1 MSTTTSAVVP
11 DDSVERF
18 TKPDELFPM
27 NEAIFEG
34 NTRPFASVVRF
45 GTSAWTNTGKITVL
59 GQDGTEKAYFIKVA
73 EGEHAGVILNGEW
86 ESSKKIYELMP
97 DFIPEPLGCGRFKTN
112 NPACYFYL
120 CEFVNM
126 NITTAPDPNE
136 FASRLAAMHRSSQ
149 SPTGKFGFHTTTG
162 DGKARHTVDW
172 QHSWADFYRT
182 LFLNVCKLDR
192 ETNGIWPELERAIE
206 LVAYKQDGRSIK
218 PCIIHGDLWD
228 GNSGINVATGKTV
241 LFDAGSYYA
250 HNEMELGH
258 WRCEF
263 SSIFRD
269 PVYIQ
274 SYLQHYPAAEP
285 ADEYDDRNRLY
296 SIKGTMNYS
305 AGHPGSS
312 LRRTAYN
319 DMCYLCEKYAST
331 EGIDEYDPLLD
342 PSLTGARIVPHSEE
356 GATF

>member
-1 MSTTTSAVVP
+1 M
-11 DDSVERF
+11 
-18 TKPDELFPM
+18 
-27 NEAIFEG
+27 
-34 NTRPFASVVRF
+34 
-45 GTSAWTNTGKITVL
+45 
-59 GQDGTEKAYFIKVA
+59 GQDGTEKAYFIKARAHDSETVPRLSDNSQVA

-120 CEFVNM
+120 YEFVDM
-126 NITTAPDPNE
+126 DMTTAPDPNE
-136 FASRLAAMHRSSQ
+136 FASILAAMHRSSQ

-172 QHSWADFYRT
+172 QHSWADFYRA

-192 ETNGIWPELERAIE
+192 ETNGIWPELERAVE
-206 LVAYKQDGRSIK
+206 LVAYKVIPCLLGILQQDGWSIK

-228 GNSGINVATGKTV
+228 GNMGINVATGKTV

-263 SSIFRD
+263 SSVFRD

-274 SYLQHYPAAEP
+274 SYLQHYSAAEP
-285 ADEYDDRNRLY
+285 VEEFDDRNRLY

-312 LRRTAYN
+312 LRRT
-319 DMCYLCEKYAST
+319 
-331 EGIDEYDPLLD
+331 
-342 PSLTGARIVPHSEE
+342 
-356 GATF
+356 